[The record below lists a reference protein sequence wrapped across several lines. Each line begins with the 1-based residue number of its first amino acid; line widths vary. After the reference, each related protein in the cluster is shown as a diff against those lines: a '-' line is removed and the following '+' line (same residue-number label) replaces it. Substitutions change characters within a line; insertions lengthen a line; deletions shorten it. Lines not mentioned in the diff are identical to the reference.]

1 METSLKI
8 AVCKG
13 SQPNITRANQL
24 GYEMATLFMAG
35 KTNQS
40 TISWTGVQGN
50 LSYNDTI
57 HSIFNSGL
65 HNIRSP
71 FNNSHATKFFIP
83 DGFCK
88 VYDQPLS
95 TTNSTQSGIA
105 AQTEAVYADIR
116 IGATEE
122 FDEYNVYVFDPRGAN
137 CFQVPFNLQPGDR
150 INLKAGVYIVHFD
163 NPPLRLIF
171 SPAYKDASPAIFFIT

>member
-1 METSLKI
+1 METALKI

-13 SQPNITRANQL
+13 SQPSTTKANDM

-50 LSYNDTI
+50 QSYNETI
-57 HSIFNSGL
+57 HYIYNSGL
-65 HNIRSP
+65 NNINST
-71 FNNSHATKFFIP
+71 FNHSHATKFFIP

-95 TTNSTQSGIA
+95 KTNHTLNGIA

-116 IGATEE
+116 IGATSEE
-122 FDEYNVYVFDPRGAN
+122 FEEYNVYVFDPRGAN
-137 CFQVPFNLQPGDR
+137 CFQVPINLQPGDR
-150 INLKAGVYIVHFD
+150 INLKAGVYVVNFH
-163 NPPLRLIF
+163 
-171 SPAYKDASPAIFFIT
+171 